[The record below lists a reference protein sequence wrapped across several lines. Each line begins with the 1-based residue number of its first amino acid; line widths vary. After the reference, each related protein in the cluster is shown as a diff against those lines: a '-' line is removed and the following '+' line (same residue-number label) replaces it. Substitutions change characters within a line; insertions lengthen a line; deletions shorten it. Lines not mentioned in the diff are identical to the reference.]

1 MNSAELYRLGR
12 RLTALARAAMADPD
26 DPTVS
31 AGETAVIDDV
41 LEHPDSA
48 VQEITARTGF
58 AQSYVSATVAR
69 LREKG
74 WVETAADPTDRR
86 RTLVRLPDLMVQ
98 AIADREGRPLDEALA
113 AALPALDTT
122 ARAEVLALLD
132 ALARQVLPAP
142 PHRRG
147 AAAGPEGRR
156 SGRWNGAAGTAFHF
170 APKDGPDVF

>member
-1 MNSAELYRLGR
+1 MNSADLHRLGR
-12 RLTALARAAMADPD
+12 SLTALARAAMADPD

-41 LEHPDSA
+41 LEHPGSA

-58 AQSYVSATVAR
+58 AQSYVSVTVAR

-74 WVETAADPTDRR
+74 WVETAADPADRR
-86 RTLVRLPDLMVQ
+86 RTLVRLPDLMIQ

-113 AALPALDTT
+113 VALPTLDPA

-132 ALARQVLPAP
+132 ALARQVLPATDTSAGMARLP
-142 PHRRG
+142 
-147 AAAGPEGRR
+147 AAAGGRD
-156 SGRWNGAAGTAFHF
+156 GAA
-170 APKDGPDVF
+170 V

>member
-26 DPTVS
+26 DPAVS

-58 AQSYVSATVAR
+58 AQSYVSTTVAR

-74 WVETAADPTDRR
+74 WVESAADPADRR
-86 RTLVRLPDLMVQ
+86 RTLVRLPDLMIQ
-98 AIADREGRPLDEALA
+98 AIADREGRSLDEAFA
-113 AALPALDTT
+113 TALPTLDPA
-122 ARAEVLALLD
+122 ARAEVLVLLD
-132 ALARQVLPAP
+132 ALARRILPAADTP
-142 PHRRG
+142 
-147 AAAGPEGRR
+147 
-156 SGRWNGAAGTAFHF
+156 AGTARLP
-170 APKDGPDVF
+170 AADGRDGAAI